1 MNVLAKLML
10 CLVLPNLC
18 QQFSSIII
26 INNLP
31 PIAQFW
37 VCCFLNETKYTY
49 MDYAFFKALF
59 GRGFP
64 SIFIPYENE
73 KSFKMT
79 INRKLDEMTPKL
91 FWKHHVNYPFF
102 YFPVLTWISESGA
115 FQSLIA
121 LFSLKRM
128 VRDAVVWMFRVLS
141 HICVKPS
148 HQLELPEPPMAGCPG
163 PPRQHSLSSKLL
175 SKPWAGLRAT
185 CPLWS
190 LKKESVVRCHV
201 WKGIPGV
208 NRKCAQRK
216 VTVTSPALW
225 SGGGVLCQGNQR
237 QLHSMFTNIAGQDG
251 WEKKDF
257 IFFFFLVPS

>member
-1 MNVLAKLML
+1 
-10 CLVLPNLC
+10 
-18 QQFSSIII
+18 
-26 INNLP
+26 
-31 PIAQFW
+31 
-37 VCCFLNETKYTY
+37 
-49 MDYAFFKALF
+49 MDF
-59 GRGFP
+59 R
-64 SIFIPYENE
+64 
-73 KSFKMT
+73 
-79 INRKLDEMTPKL
+79 
-91 FWKHHVNYPFF
+91 
-102 YFPVLTWISESGA
+102 ESGA

-121 LFSLKRM
+121 LFSSLFSLKRM
-128 VRDAVVWMFRVLS
+128 VRDAVVWMFNVLS
-141 HICVKPS
+141 DICVKPS

-163 PPRQHSLSSKLL
+163 PPRQHSLSSRLL

-237 QLHSMFTNIAGQDG
+237 QLHIIFTNIAGQDG
-251 WEKKDF
+251 WEED
-257 IFFFFLVPS
+257 FFFFFFWFPPSMLNSVQIEFLKRKQGD